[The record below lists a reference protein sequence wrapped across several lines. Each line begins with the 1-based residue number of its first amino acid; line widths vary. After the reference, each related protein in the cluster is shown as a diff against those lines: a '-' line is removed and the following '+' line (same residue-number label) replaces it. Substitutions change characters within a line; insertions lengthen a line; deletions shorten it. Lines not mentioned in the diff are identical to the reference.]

1 MMAKRG
7 FHTILAYLDD
17 FLIIGDSKYECELA
31 YQELIQLLSELGFSI
46 NWEKAVSP
54 TQRLTFL
61 GIEIDTVLRQL
72 CLPESKLCELRQL
85 LSDTLIKRS
94 VTKRDLQSLVGRLN
108 FPARVLFRRPHI
120 PAADN

>member
-17 FLIIGDSKYECELA
+17 FLIIGDRSKYENELA
-31 YQELIQLLSELGFSI
+31 DQELIQLLSELGSSI
-46 NWEKAVSP
+46 NWEKAVAP

-72 CLPESKLCELRQL
+72 CLPESKLCELL
-85 LSDTLIKRS
+85 
-94 VTKRDLQSLVGRLN
+94 
-108 FPARVLFRRPHI
+108 
-120 PAADN
+120 